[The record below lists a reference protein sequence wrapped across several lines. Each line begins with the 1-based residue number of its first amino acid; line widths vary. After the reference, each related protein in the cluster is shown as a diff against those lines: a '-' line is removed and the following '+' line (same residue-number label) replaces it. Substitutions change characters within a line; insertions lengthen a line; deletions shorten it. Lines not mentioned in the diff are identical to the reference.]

1 MGRSSYGY
9 KTMNPVIFLDID
21 GVLNHSGIDFKYY
34 EIQIPKNLG
43 FWTIV
48 EFSPNNIFYFNKLI
62 DTLGEDKV
70 DIVISSS
77 WRTIYSLEELQII
90 FKEMN
95 IKGNLIGITPKLSF
109 KKRGYEINQ
118 YIKENKIKHFCI
130 IDDNSDMEFSY
141 LFERFVQTNFL
152 DQENGGF
159 REKHIKEVLQKIN
172 Y

>member
-1 MGRSSYGY
+1 
-9 KTMNPVIFLDID
+9 
-21 GVLNHSGIDFKYY
+21 
-34 EIQIPKNLG
+34 
-43 FWTIV
+43 
-48 EFSPNNIFYFNKLI
+48 
-62 DTLGEDKV
+62 
-70 DIVISSS
+70 
-77 WRTIYSLEELQII
+77 
-90 FKEMN
+90 MN

-130 IDDNSDMEFSY
+130 IDDNLDMEFSY

-159 REKHIKEVLQKIN
+159 REKHIKEVIQKIN